1 MYTLG
6 NMFTSHLFNSFSW
19 VLSKQILRH
28 IRDKSVLKAWG
39 GRYAE
44 GEKPGE
50 KPGENTGTM
59 HRVHVCIYC
68 DSHVP
73 LITYW

>member
-1 MYTLG
+1 MG
-6 NMFTSHLFNSFSW
+6 S
-19 VLSKQILRH
+19 
-28 IRDKSVLKAWG
+28 LKANIKAYQRQISVEGMGG

-44 GEKPGE
+44 GE